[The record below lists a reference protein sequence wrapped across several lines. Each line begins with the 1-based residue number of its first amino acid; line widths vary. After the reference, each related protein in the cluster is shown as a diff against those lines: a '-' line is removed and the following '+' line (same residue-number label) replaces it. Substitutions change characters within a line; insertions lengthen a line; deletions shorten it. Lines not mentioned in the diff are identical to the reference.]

1 MKMVKITKKELDD
14 FDKNVIKL
22 KKLKAKTKSLKKQIK
37 EQELLKEHSEHF
49 LVNFVLYIEQIKTEN
64 SRKELEKIYNDFMN
78 IYLNNKMYKDDIYR

>member
-1 MKMVKITKKELDD
+1 MVKITKKDLDD

>member
-1 MKMVKITKKELDD
+1 LDD

>member
-1 MKMVKITKKELDD
+1 MVKITKKELDD